1 MRDTESTITFDF
13 ATLSGRERYKLLI
26 GAVVPRPIA
35 LVTTVDSEGRVNA
48 APFSFF
54 NCLSA
59 DPAILALGVEYRT
72 TGPQKDTGRNVRD
85 TQCFTVNIVS
95 DAILEAMNVC
105 AVPFEPG
112 IDELKEAGLTE
123 AAGVKVAC
131 PWIAEAPAAFE
142 CRHHTTLG
150 IGKTREIILGEVLFA
165 HFRPDVV
172 DRARHYVD
180 PAALDAV
187 GRMGGQG
194 YTSTRDYFDLPTM
207 TIDAW
212 RSGDLPRRTRPADA
226 RPAATDLVSGATGG
240 AANDPTST

>member
-1 MRDTESTITFDF
+1 MLNIAPTIAFDF
-13 ATLSGRERYKLLI
+13 ATLTGRERYKLLI

-35 LVTTVDSEGRVNA
+35 LVTTVDGEGRVNA

-59 DPAILALGVEYRT
+59 DPAILALGVEFRP

-95 DAILEAMNVC
+95 DAILEAMNIC

-112 IDELKEAGLTE
+112 IDELAEAGLT
-123 AAGVKVAC
+123 AAPGVKVAC

-150 IGKTREIILGEVLFA
+150 IGKTRRSSWVRCFMRTSAPTWWISQALCRSG
-165 HFRPDVV
+165 
-172 DRARHYVD
+172 RARRGGPH
-180 PAALDAV
+180 
-187 GRMGGQG
+187 GGQG
-194 YTSTRDYFDLPTM
+194 YASTRDYFDLPTM
-207 TIDAW
+207 TVDGW
-212 RSGDLPRRTRPADA
+212 RSSGMPLRTRPAEA
-226 RPAATDLVSGATGG
+226 TSKRPT
-240 AANDPTST
+240 